1 MFSIINVVFIH
12 LYLLFRRQNYI
23 FYLKPPNYLRFF
35 LFLLLVYG
43 KRPVSKV
50 SVILPNV
57 VSQYV
62 LNEVYHMLPYAK
74 KVYYNVIG
82 IEYIGIIIKKKE
94 KKFAIWIFL
103 SIFAEKYCDMAK
115 YINPFTDV
123 GFKRIFGQELS
134 KPLLLDFLNSLF
146 EGEKHIVNLTFLD
159 KEQPALFEEDRSL
172 IYDIYCETD
181 EGEKIIVEMQNK
193 SQPFFKNRS
202 IYYVSESIARQGER
216 GSSWNYEIDSVYL
229 VAFLNFSPLDFK
241 KQFRTD
247 VVLAEKDTKEQFSD
261 KLRMIYLQLPLFKKE
276 ADECENQVER
286 WIYLLKNMETLNR
299 LPWAAQSAVFKK
311 LESIADVSAMTRA
324 ERLQYDE
331 ALKKYRDTIS
341 VFEGVRMEGRKE
353 GIVANA
359 RKMKSYGFTLEM
371 ISDIT
376 GLTME
381 EVRDL

>member
-1 MFSIINVVFIH
+1 
-12 LYLLFRRQNYI
+12 
-23 FYLKPPNYLRFF
+23 
-35 LFLLLVYG
+35 
-43 KRPVSKV
+43 
-50 SVILPNV
+50 
-57 VSQYV
+57 
-62 LNEVYHMLPYAK
+62 
-74 KVYYNVIG
+74 
-82 IEYIGIIIKKKE
+82 
-94 KKFAIWIFL
+94 
-103 SIFAEKYCDMAK
+103 MAK

-146 EGEKHIVNLTFLD
+146 EGEKRIVNLTFLD

-193 SQPFFKNRS
+193 AQPFFKNRS

-216 GSSWNYEIDSVYL
+216 GSSWNYELDSVYL

-261 KLRMIYLQLPLFKKE
+261 KLRMIYLQLPLFTKE

-299 LPWAAQSAVFKK
+299 LPWAAQSAVFQK
-311 LESIADVSAMTRA
+311 LESIADVGGMTRA

-341 VFEGVRMEGRKE
+341 VFEGVRLEGRMEGRVEGSLKE
-353 GIVANA
+353 KIAIASNLRSMG
-359 RKMKSYGFTLEM
+359 MS
-371 ISDIT
+371 ISDISKAT
-376 GLTME
+376 GLQE
-381 EVRDL
+381 EEIKAL

>member
-1 MFSIINVVFIH
+1 
-12 LYLLFRRQNYI
+12 
-23 FYLKPPNYLRFF
+23 
-35 LFLLLVYG
+35 
-43 KRPVSKV
+43 
-50 SVILPNV
+50 
-57 VSQYV
+57 
-62 LNEVYHMLPYAK
+62 
-74 KVYYNVIG
+74 
-82 IEYIGIIIKKKE
+82 
-94 KKFAIWIFL
+94 
-103 SIFAEKYCDMAK
+103 MAK

-146 EGEKHIVNLTFLD
+146 EGEKRIVNLTFLD

-229 VAFLNFSPLDFK
+229 VAFLNFSPIDFK

-261 KLRMIYLQLPLFKKE
+261 KLRMIYLQLPLFTKE

-311 LESIADVSAMTRA
+311 LESIADVGGMTRA

-341 VFEGVRMEGRKE
+341 VFEGVRLEGRMEGNAEGRLEEKIAIARNLKSMGMSISDVSKATGLSEE
-353 GIVANA
+353 GIKV
-359 RKMKSYGFTLEM
+359 L
-371 ISDIT
+371 
-376 GLTME
+376 
-381 EVRDL
+381 

>member
-1 MFSIINVVFIH
+1 
-12 LYLLFRRQNYI
+12 
-23 FYLKPPNYLRFF
+23 
-35 LFLLLVYG
+35 
-43 KRPVSKV
+43 
-50 SVILPNV
+50 
-57 VSQYV
+57 
-62 LNEVYHMLPYAK
+62 
-74 KVYYNVIG
+74 
-82 IEYIGIIIKKKE
+82 
-94 KKFAIWIFL
+94 
-103 SIFAEKYCDMAK
+103 MAK

-247 VVLAEKDTKEQFSD
+247 VVLAEKGTKEQFSD

-299 LPWAAQSAVFKK
+299 LPWAAQSAVFQK
-311 LESIADVSAMTRA
+311 LESIADVGGMTRA

-341 VFEGVRMEGRKE
+341 VFEGVRMEGRMEGRKE
-353 GIVANA
+353 GRMEGNAEGRENEKKATIRRLLASGASVDIIAVA
-359 RKMKSYGFTLEM
+359 
-371 ISDIT
+371 T
-376 GLTME
+376 GLTQDEVKPLIE
-381 EVRDL
+381 EITKE